1 MKKSS
6 KVLALAMASMMIFAG
21 CSKPKADNGKSGSS
35 EEKKQEG
42 FQVKPV
48 VENEGNPI
56 KGGTLNVGIIA
67 NSPFKGIFH
76 QAFAQDEVDMAIL
89 GWTANGSFDV
99 DKDYKITN
107 GGPCDVEFDK
117 DAKKATIKIHP
128 KYTWSDGVPVTSKD
142 FLRYYLIIGHKDY
155 DGVRFGT
162 DYRNVVGMVE
172 YNEGKSDTVEGVKI
186 IDDKTFEVY
195 FKEFDHSIL
204 WSKGIP
210 FEPVPDHIYKDIPVK
225 EQAAHPA
232 TTQNPISPGPFV
244 IKEVVPG
251 QQVVA
256 VANEH
261 YYLGKPKLD
270 KIILKTIP
278 SSQVVAATQSGTFDI
293 IDGFS
298 SDLFDK
304 FEAMKNVK
312 IATNHGGNY
321 SYLSFKLGKW
331 NDEKKI
337 VETDPNAK
345 MADKNLRKAM
355 AKVIDKDSMNKSLL
369 NGKSI
374 PLYQIIPPY
383 FASINNPK
391 FEGHRFNVEEAKKI
405 LDEAG
410 YKDVNGDGIREDK
423 NGNPL
428 EIKYAAMVGGA
439 TAEPIANYFMQQ
451 WKSIG
456 LNVTLVDNRLLDFN
470 VFYERLMK
478 DDPGIDIYQ
487 AAWNTGSN
495 PDPTG
500 FYGKYEGFN
509 LLRFTS
515 PELDKLLADL
525 VTLDNMDDSV
535 RQKHY
540 NDLSK
545 YMIEDEA
552 LVIPLFSGTRKVVV
566 NNRVKKYDI
575 SSPEDGKT
583 PFRNSDIELIAEEPA
598 KN

>member
-6 KVLALAMASMMIFAG
+6 KVLALAMASMMVFAA
-21 CSKPKADNGKSGSS
+21 CSKPDANKDGKKD
-35 EEKKQEG
+35 EKKQEG
-42 FQVKPV
+42 FKVSPV
-48 VENEGNPI
+48 VENEGTAI
-56 KGGTLNVGIIA
+56 KGGTLNVGIISD
-67 NSPFKGIFH
+67 SPFKGIFH
-76 QAFAQDEVDMAIL
+76 QAFAQDGNDMGIM
-89 GWTANGSFDV
+89 GWVMNGSFDV

-107 GGPCDVEFDK
+107 GGACDVEFK
-117 DAKKATIKIHP
+117 PEEKKAIIKIHP

-142 FLRYYLIIGHKDY
+142 FLRYYLILADKDY

-172 YNEGKSDTVEGVKI
+172 YNEGKADKIEGVKI
-186 IDDKTFEVY
+186 IDDKTFEVH

-232 TTQNPISPGPFV
+232 TTKNPISPGPFV
-244 IKEVVPG
+244 IKEIVPG

-256 VANEH
+256 EANEH
-261 YYLGKPKLD
+261 YYLGRPKVD
-270 KIILKTIP
+270 RIIIKTIP
-278 SSQVVAATQSGTFDI
+278 SSQVVAATQSGNFDI

-304 FEAMKNVK
+304 FEKLNNVK

-321 SYLSFKLGKW
+321 GYLSFKLGKW
-331 NDEKKI
+331 NDEKKM
-337 VETDPNAK
+337 VETNPNAK

-355 AKVIDKDSMNKSLL
+355 AKVIDKDTMNKSLL

-383 FASINNPK
+383 FKTINSPD
-391 FEGHRFNVEEAKKI
+391 FEGHRFNVEEAKKL

-410 YKDVNGDGIREDK
+410 YKDTNNDGIREDK
-423 NGNPL
+423 NGKPL
-428 EIKYAAMVGGA
+428 EIKYAAMASGA
-439 TAEPIANYFMQQ
+439 TAEPIANYFIQQ

-456 LNVTLVDNRLLDFN
+456 LNVSLVDGRLLDIN
-470 VFYERLMK
+470 AFYERLQK
-478 DDPGIDIYQ
+478 DDPAIDVYQ

-509 LLRFTS
+509 MLRFTS

-525 VTLDNMDDSV
+525 VTLDNMDEAK
-535 RQKHY
+535 RKEHY
-540 NDLSK
+540 IALSK

-552 LVIPLFSGTRKVVV
+552 IVIPLFSGTQKVVV

-583 PFRNSDIELIAEEPA
+583 PFRNSDIELLSDQPV
-598 KN
+598 K

>member
-1 MKKSS
+1 MKKNS
-6 KVLALAMASMMIFAG
+6 KVLALAMASMMVFAA
-21 CSKPKADNGKSGSS
+21 CSKPGADKGKSGKK

-48 VENEGNPI
+48 VENEGTAI
-56 KGGTLNVGIIA
+56 KGGTLNVGIISD
-67 NSPFKGIFH
+67 SPFKGIFH
-76 QAFAQDEVDMAIL
+76 QAFAQDGNDMSIM
-89 GWTANGSFDV
+89 GWIMNGSFDV
-99 DKDYKITN
+99 DKDYKLAK
-107 GGPCDVEFDK
+107 GGACDVDFKPEE
-117 DAKKATIKIHP
+117 KKAIIKIHP

-142 FLRYYLIIGHKDY
+142 FLRYYLIIGDKDY
-155 DGVRFGT
+155 KGVRYGT
-162 DYRNVVGMVE
+162 DYRNVVGMEE
-172 YNEGKSDTVEGVKI
+172 YNQGKTDKIEGVKI
-186 IDDKTFEVY
+186 IDDKTFEVQ
-195 FKEFDHSIL
+195 FKEFDHSVL

-225 EQAAHPA
+225 DQAAHPA
-232 TTQNPISPGPFV
+232 TTKNPISPGPFV
-244 IKEVVPG
+244 IQEIVPG

-261 YYLGKPKLD
+261 YFLGRPKLD
-270 KIILKTIP
+270 KIVIKVVP

-304 FEAMKNVK
+304 FEKLNNVK

-321 SYLSFKLGKW
+321 GYLSFKLGKW
-331 NDEKKI
+331 NDEKKM

-355 AKVIDKDSMNKSLL
+355 AKVIDKDAMNKSLL

-383 FASINNPK
+383 FKTINSPD
-391 FEGHRFNVEEAKKI
+391 FEGLRFNVEEAKKL

-410 YKDVNGDGIREDK
+410 FKDVNNDGIREDK
-423 NGNPL
+423 NGKPL
-428 EIKYAAMVGGA
+428 EIKYAAMQSGA
-439 TAEPIANYFMQQ
+439 TSEPTAQYFIQQ

-456 LNVTLVDNRLLDFN
+456 LNVSLVDGRLLDFN
-470 VFYERLMK
+470 VFYEKLQK

-487 AAWNTGSN
+487 AGWNTGSN

-515 PELDKLLADL
+515 PELDKLLANL
-525 VTLDNMDDSV
+525 VSLDNMDEAK
-535 RQKHY
+535 RKEHY
-540 NDLSK
+540 IALSK
-545 YMIEDEA
+545 YMVEDEA
-552 LVIPLFSGTRKVVV
+552 IVIPLFSGTQKVVV

-583 PFRNSDIELIAEEPA
+583 PFRNADIELISDQPV
-598 KN
+598 K